1 MIGRLGYPSCR
12 QASSFAT
19 LDWIQMRKREVLL
32 REEVTKKLC
41 ICDEKLP
48 GVANTTK
55 GKRMNHEAY
64 LDNR

>member
-1 MIGRLGYPSCR
+1 
-12 QASSFAT
+12 
-19 LDWIQMRKREVLL
+19 MRKREVLL